1 MMMMMMMMMIVVWDE
16 QSHFKSFSQPA
27 LFVLLNNSD
36 PFAMADRDDDCQRTV
51 YSDKDDDDDDD
62 WW

>member
-1 MMMMMMMMMIVVWDE
+1 MDPPDKFT
-16 QSHFKSFSQPA
+16 HFKSFSQPA